1 MKKSVLQYI
10 KWLYSYGKTKL
21 YRLFFCII
29 TSSLLEIISL
39 VLIIP
44 FLSAAGM
51 VVSHAV
57 TSNLAGNRAGAAG
70 YGAAGYGAVNSFN
83 KIILHYFPNPEN
95 VLLFILFLYLV
106 VSILEGVL
114 RRYNLIATTAIK
126 AGFCRHLSDQFY
138 RAFANAKWLAIIKMR
153 RSDIANAL
161 TNELKTID
169 MGTQVF
175 LQSISIVP
183 TAVFQIML
191 SFIISPYVT
200 LFAILAGL
208 IFFYLLKPINKKLGN
223 LADSVNSILKDT
235 LSDVNE
241 HLSGIKEVKSYGAE
255 STHIDRFSK
264 KNLDNETKNVQFIK
278 LFATSNFLYNSAT
291 IILLVGFVYVAVTVF
306 HESVAKLLVL
316 FLIYMRVWPI
326 FSGFQTTLQLFF
338 IMIPAWDSF
347 TKRMK
352 ELEDMREEY
361 DALSDIA
368 PLPIKKEIDLKNISF
383 DYGTGEKFALKD
395 INIKIPANSVLAV
408 TGASGSGKST
418 LVDIIL
424 GLLTPTEGNLLIDG
438 AELKQE
444 MIPAWRK
451 SIGFVPQETF
461 LFNGTI
467 KENLLW
473 AKQSA
478 TDVELWETLRLA
490 AADDF
495 VKEFAEALDTF
506 AGDKG
511 MRFSG
516 GQRQRIALA
525 RAILRKP
532 SLLILDEA
540 TSSLDTENEKKIQDA
555 IRQLKGKMTIII
567 IAHRLSIIKD
577 ADEIILLEDGQIAE
591 RGTFKELVEKR
602 NGKFL
607 EIARE
612 YNV

>member
-10 KWLYSYGKTKL
+10 KWLYSYGKAKL

-29 TSSLLEIISL
+29 SSSLLEVISL

-57 TSNLAGNRAGAAG
+57 TSNLAAKGSAA
-70 YGAAGYGAVNSFN
+70 ADSFN
-83 KIILHYFPNPEN
+83 KILLHYFPNPEN
-95 VLLFILFLYLV
+95 ALLFILFLYLI
-106 VSILEGVL
+106 VSLLEGVL
-114 RRYNLIATTAIK
+114 RRYSLIATTAIK
-126 AGFCRHLSDQFY
+126 AGFCRYLSDQFY

-183 TAVFQIML
+183 TAIFQIIL

-200 LFAILAGL
+200 LFAIIGGL
-208 IFFYLLKPINKKLGN
+208 LFFYLLKPINKKLGN

-241 HLSGIKEVKSYGAE
+241 HLNGIKEVKSYGAE
-255 STHIDRFSK
+255 STHIERFSK

-306 HESVAKLLVL
+306 HESVAKLLIL

-361 DALSDIA
+361 DALKDTA

-395 INIKIPANSVLAV
+395 INLKIPANSVLAV

-418 LVDIIL
+418 LVDIML
-424 GLLTPTEGNLLIDG
+424 GLLTPTEGNLFVDG
-438 AELKQE
+438 ADLKQE

-473 AKQSA
+473 AKSGA
-478 TDVELWETLRLA
+478 NDAELWETLKLA

-495 VKEFAEALDTF
+495 VKEFAEGLDTF

-511 MRFSG
+511 TRFSG

-555 IRQLKGKMTIII
+555 IKQLKGKMTIII
-567 IAHRLSIIKD
+567 IAHRLSTIKE
-577 ADEIILLEDGQIAE
+577 ADEILLMEDGQIAE
-591 RGTFKELVEKR
+591 RGTFGELVEKR